1 MARGRPKKQVRDY
14 QIDILKALGIIC
26 VVAGHTGSSFTNWF
40 YAFHMALFFFV
51 SGYLRY
57 GKKDK
62 SSWKDFIKKRAKTSI
77 IPYVVFWFISVLYAY
92 GYGFALYK
100 ELPKPI
106 ELEAYKGLLLGGETL
121 YLNTNNFP
129 IWYLQFYFI
138 GSIVFEFII
147 RYFNKYFKVITF
159 IILLIVTIPIQ
170 KAIPGRPI
178 FHIDVL
184 PSALIYMLF
193 GYYFKHLLDNKKLEE
208 VKSNIPIG
216 IFILVFGWGISM
228 RYGGSIADVGGYS
241 YLVGAALI
249 IVGLYILSVKLI
261 NSKKLLYI
269 GEKTLYIL
277 GLHCLTRD
285 ICSSFTRFI
294 FECIGLKQPFL
305 ENVVVVILTIILC
318 CAAAELYKI
327 IKKYVIEYYNLLKN
341 KKLKKS

>member
-1 MARGRPKKQVRDY
+1 MARGRPRKKTRDY
-14 QIDILKALGIIC
+14 QIDILKALGIIF

-57 GKKDK
+57 GKNDK
-62 SSWKDFIKKRAKTSI
+62 SSWKEFIKKRAKTSI

-106 ELEAYKGLLLGGETL
+106 ELEAWKGLLLGGQTL
-121 YLNTNNFP
+121 YENTNNFP

-138 GSIVFEFII
+138 ASIVFEFIV
-147 RYFNKYFKVITF
+147 RYFNKHFKIITI
-159 IILLIVTIPIQ
+159 IILLIITIPIQ
-170 KAIPGRPI
+170 KAIPGRPV

-184 PSALIYMLF
+184 PTAIIYMLL
-193 GYYFKHLLDNKKLEE
+193 GYYFKHLIDNKKIEE
-208 VKSNIPIG
+208 VKNNIPVG
-216 IFILVFGWGISM
+216 TLILIFGWGISM

-241 YLVGAALI
+241 YLVGAAAI
-249 IVGLYILSVKLI
+249 TIALYILSSKLI
-261 NSKKLLYI
+261 NSKILLYV

-285 ICSSFTRFI
+285 ICSSFTKFI
-294 FECIGLKQPFL
+294 FKCIGLKQAFL
-305 ENVVVVILTIILC
+305 ENVVVVFLTIILC
-318 CAAAELYKI
+318 CGAEELYKI
-327 IKKYVIEYYNLLKN
+327 SKRHIIEYYQILKN
-341 KKLKKS
+341 KVVKKS